1 MDDYIDFI
9 NLVKKKSGID
19 LYLYKESQMKR
30 RLKSLY
36 EKKGYRSFVDF
47 FKGMEKDKELYYEFL
62 DRMTIN
68 VSEFFRN
75 PNRWD
80 VFEKTILPPF
90 LKNNSKL
97 KIWSAACSTGE
108 EPYTLAMI
116 LLKYLKPHQFQIIAT
131 DLDEN
136 VLSKAKIG
144 VYNEKAIK
152 DVPKDLLA
160 KYFKQEG
167 TIYQVSDE
175 LKKQIQF
182 KKHNLLLDA
191 YEKNV
196 DIIVCRNV
204 LIYFT
209 EEAKVEIYTNFSNS
223 LNQNGI
229 LFVGSTEQIFH
240 AEKYSFTSNET
251 FFYKKTL

>member
-9 NLVKKKSGID
+9 KLVKKKSGID
-19 LYLYKESQMKR
+19 LSLYKESQMKR

-47 FKGMEKDKELYYEFL
+47 FHGMEKDNDMYFEFL

-75 PNRWD
+75 PNRWE
-80 VFEKTILPPF
+80 VFEKNILPPI
-90 LKNNSKL
+90 LDNNTKV

-116 LLKYLKPHQFQIIAT
+116 LLKYLKPHQFQIIAS

-152 DVPKDLLA
+152 DVPKELLA

-167 TIYQVSDE
+167 SIYKVSDE

-182 KKHNLLLDA
+182 KKHNLLLDT

-196 DIIVCRNV
+196 DVIVCRNV

-209 EEAKVEIYTNFSNS
+209 EEAKIDIYTNFSKA

-240 AEKYSFTSNET
+240 AEKYSFTSDQT
-251 FFYKKTL
+251 FFYKKSL

>member
-36 EKKGYRSFVDF
+36 EKKGFQSFVDF

-80 VFEKTILPPF
+80 VFEKNILPPL

-116 LLKYLKPHQFQIIAT
+116 LLKYLKPSQFQIIAT

-175 LKKQIQF
+175 IKKQIQF

-191 YEKNV
+191 YEKSV
-196 DIIVCRNV
+196 DVIVCRNV

-209 EEAKVEIYTNFSNS
+209 EEAKIDIYTNFSNS

-251 FFYKKTL
+251 FFYKKS

>member
-36 EKKGYRSFVDF
+36 EKKGFRSFVDF

-80 VFEKTILPPF
+80 VFEKNILPPL

-116 LLKYLKPHQFQIIAT
+116 LLKYLKPSQFQIIAT

-160 KYFKQEG
+160 KYFKHEG

-196 DIIVCRNV
+196 DVIVCRNV

-209 EEAKVEIYTNFSNS
+209 EEAKVDIYTNFSNS

-251 FFYKKTL
+251 FFYKKS

>member
-36 EKKGYRSFVDF
+36 EKKGFQSFVDF

-80 VFEKTILPPF
+80 VFEKNILPPL

-116 LLKYLKPHQFQIIAT
+116 LLKYLKPSQFQIIAT

-160 KYFKQEG
+160 KYFKHEG

-196 DIIVCRNV
+196 DVIVCRNV

-209 EEAKVEIYTNFSNS
+209 EEAKVDIYTNFSNS

-251 FFYKKTL
+251 FFYKKS

>member
-36 EKKGYRSFVDF
+36 EKKGFQSFVDF

-80 VFEKTILPPF
+80 VFEKNILPPL

-116 LLKYLKPHQFQIIAT
+116 LLKYLKPSQFQIIAT

-167 TIYQVSDE
+167 SIYQVSDE
-175 LKKQIQF
+175 IKKQIQF

-191 YEKNV
+191 YEKSV
-196 DIIVCRNV
+196 DVIVCRNV

-209 EEAKVEIYTNFSNS
+209 EEAKVDIYTNFSNS

-251 FFYKKTL
+251 FFYKKS

>member
-9 NLVKKKSGID
+9 KLVKKKSGID

-47 FKGMEKDKELYYEFL
+47 FHGMEKDNGMYFEFL

-75 PNRWD
+75 PNRWE
-80 VFEKTILPPF
+80 VFEKNILPPI
-90 LKNNSKL
+90 LDNNTKV

-116 LLKYLKPHQFQIIAT
+116 LLKYLKPHQFQIIAS

-152 DVPKDLLA
+152 DVPKELLA

-167 TIYQVSDE
+167 SIYKVSDE

-182 KKHNLLLDA
+182 KKHNLLLDT

-196 DIIVCRNV
+196 DVIVCRNV

-209 EEAKVEIYTNFSNS
+209 EEAKIDIYTNFSKA

-240 AEKYSFTSNET
+240 AEKYSFTSDQT

>member
-1 MDDYIDFI
+1 MEDYNDFI
-9 NLVKKKSGID
+9 KLVKKKSGID
-19 LYLYKESQMKR
+19 LYQYKESQMKR

-36 EKKGYRSFVDF
+36 EKKGFRSFVDF
-47 FKGMEKDKELYYEFL
+47 FDGMEKNNNLYFEFL

-75 PNRWD
+75 PNRWEI
-80 VFEKTILPPF
+80 FENNILPTF

-136 VLSKAKIG
+136 VLAKAKIG
-144 VYNEKAIK
+144 IYNEKAVK
-152 DVPKDLLA
+152 DVPNELLT

-167 TIYQVSDE
+167 SIYKVNDE
-175 LKKQIQF
+175 LKKLIQF
-182 KKHNLLLDA
+182 KKHNLLIDP

-209 EEAKVEIYTNFSNS
+209 EEAKVDIYMNFSNS
-223 LNQNGI
+223 LNDNGI

-251 FFYKKTL
+251 FFYKKSR

>member
-36 EKKGYRSFVDF
+36 EKKGFKSFVDF
-47 FKGMEKDKELYYEFL
+47 FKGMEKEKELYYEFL

-80 VFEKTILPPF
+80 VFEKNILPPL

-116 LLKYLKPHQFQIIAT
+116 LLKYLKPSQFQIIAT

-175 LKKQIQF
+175 IKKQIQF

-196 DIIVCRNV
+196 DVIVCRNV

-209 EEAKVEIYTNFSNS
+209 EEAKVDIYTNFSNS

-240 AEKYSFTSNET
+240 AEKYTFTSNET
-251 FFYKKTL
+251 FFYKKS

>member
-36 EKKGYRSFVDF
+36 EKKGFQSFVDF
-47 FKGMEKDKELYYEFL
+47 YKGMEKDKELYYEFL

-80 VFEKTILPPF
+80 VFEKNILPPL

-116 LLKYLKPHQFQIIAT
+116 LLKYLKPSQFQIIAT

-167 TIYQVSDE
+167 SIYQVSDE
-175 LKKQIQF
+175 IKKQIQF

-191 YEKNV
+191 YEKSV
-196 DIIVCRNV
+196 DVIVCRNV

-209 EEAKVEIYTNFSNS
+209 EEAKVDIYTNFSNS

-251 FFYKKTL
+251 FFYKKS